1 MLHIIEAYNRLAD
14 KRGEN
19 SFGHCR
25 IQDGSNSS
33 RIEPVGDFKKGRRD
47 YHI

>member
-1 MLHIIEAYNRLAD
+1 MLHIIEAYDRPAD
-14 KRGEN
+14 KCGES
-19 SFGHCR
+19 SFDHCR
-25 IQDGSNSS
+25 VQDGSNSS

>member
-1 MLHIIEAYNRLAD
+1 MLHIIEAYDRPAD
-14 KRGEN
+14 KRGES
-19 SFGHCR
+19 SFGLCQV
-25 IQDGSNSS
+25 QDGPYSS